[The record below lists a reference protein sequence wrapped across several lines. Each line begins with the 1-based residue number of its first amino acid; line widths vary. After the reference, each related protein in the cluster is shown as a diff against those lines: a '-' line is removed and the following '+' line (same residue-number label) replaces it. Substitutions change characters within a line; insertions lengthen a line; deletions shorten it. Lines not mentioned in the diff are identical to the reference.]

1 MTIDD
6 LARACIVGG
15 VGYYAFFWWWPESG
29 GLFGSG
35 DAWRSAPRWLRRL
48 TRRSEGDAFLFGLL
62 SQLWALTLVLVGLGI
77 GNGRLHPVVVEIEL
91 GAIVI
96 PAVVSS
102 VVMIWRRS
110 SRRDL

>member
-6 LARACIVGG
+6 LARAFIVGG
-15 VGYYAFFWWWPESG
+15 VVYYTSFWLWPERG

-48 TRRSEGDAFLFGLL
+48 TRRTEGDVFLFGLL
-62 SQLWALTLVLVGLGI
+62 SQLWAVTLLLAGLGF
-77 GNGRLHPVVVEIEL
+77 GSGALRPVVLEVEL

-96 PAVVSS
+96 PAVLSG

-110 SRRDL
+110 RRRDT